1 MYFSVLCPK
10 LDDKRRRDCKCC
22 YQNPEVQG
30 MRLKLSERDCRN

>member
-22 YQNPEVQG
+22 QNPEVQG